1 MRGRPE
7 QILDRSRHR
16 LQILAERMEGLSPV
30 RKLSQGYSYTSD
42 KNGKNISSVARV
54 KPGDVLHVTVRD
66 GVIHGTVTEIEKK
79 KVI

>member
-1 MRGRPE
+1 ME
-7 QILDRSRHR
+7 RSRHR

-30 RKLSQGYSYTSD
+30 QKLSQGYSYTSD